1 MGGLSLL
8 AGPARRLPAG
18 LKLIALAAAS
28 VGLFRLDA
36 PLPLAAAVA
45 GVLALA
51 AITGSLGAVRQ
62 LRPLAPVIVLSFA
75 AHALLGDWLLGL
87 VVTLRIAA
95 LVILAGIVSAVTP
108 LGDMLAAFEKGLA
121 PLRLLRVPTR
131 PVAVALA
138 MTLRFAPLLAERWRS
153 LGQAWRTRS
162 PRRPHWRL
170 LTPFVIGAMDDADR
184 AAEAL
189 TARGGFV
196 EK

>member
-1 MGGLSLL
+1 MGGL
-8 AGPARRLPAG
+8 RRLPAG
-18 LKLIALAAAS
+18 FKLLALALAS
-28 VGLFRLDA
+28 IGLFQLDA
-36 PLPLAAAVA
+36 PLPLAAALAV
-45 GVLALA
+45 VLGLA
-51 AITGSLGAVRQ
+51 AATGSWSAVRQ
-62 LRPLAPVIVLSFA
+62 LRPLLLVIVLSFA
-75 AHALLGDWLLGL
+75 AHAVLGDWVLGL

-108 LGDMLAAFEKGLA
+108 LSDMLGAFEKGLS
-121 PLRLLRVPTR
+121 PLRRLGVPTR

-153 LGQAWRTRS
+153 LGDAWRTRS

-189 TARGGFV
+189 QARGGFV